1 MISRVSSHF
10 LFCEP
15 DKILRQQVVERDEC
29 QIITAIFSM
38 ADKIVEAA
46 QTSFFDGVISSGIVS
61 LKLNVAK
68 EQLTEIRNNFN
79 YVDVSSKDSII
90 DLTINKQLV
99 IDFGTENPDE
109 INRILSKISGLSDL
123 SLFEFIAAC
132 VYYPALLSDRIAFP
146 DLNVHTELLLWEQVD
161 LVNKFVK
168 PETRI
173 RKI

>member
-132 VYYPALLSDRIAFP
+132 V
-146 DLNVHTELLLWEQVD
+146 
-161 LVNKFVK
+161 
-168 PETRI
+168 
-173 RKI
+173 